1 MAQSE
6 VSATSSVSQSNRRR
20 TLLIA
25 IICFL
30 GFVMVLAY
38 SLPSRAPFGASGPKA
53 VQPVPDDTV
62 IARVGNRTV
71 TAKEYTD
78 SLKNLVAMYR
88 RYTEQLMSGGGSF
101 PVTIQQLRQQGSDR
115 AILQQLVR
123 RRVIELEAERLG
135 LVATEGELQQRLRE
149 QFRDE
154 NGRFIGVEK
163 YKKQLARMGTNY
175 VDFERDL
182 AYTIT
187 EEKLRNFITSGIQIS
202 PKEAEEEYRRQNT
215 RFELSYVVLPAAD
228 FEKEVGEP
236 TEDELR
242 AYFEA
247 HKEDFRPTKDRRK
260 VRYIY
265 ISQDKAA
272 EIIPVSDEELRRE
285 YDPNRHVKSIRVSQ
299 IVLKV
304 LTPKDE
310 DKVLQKANDLVAR
323 ARGKEG
329 APPEDFAALAR
340 GNSQDPATAVKGGD
354 LGVVER
360 ANVKPGDAVEAAFD
374 LGIGEISE
382 PIRRGNAFYIFKVVD
397 RTIKSF
403 EEAKPGLL
411 AIVRNRL
418 SYAKASQLADE
429 AVSLLSRTRNF
440 DETAAAIATKLNLKP
455 EDVKRETP
463 FFAPGDDVPD
473 IGSNPSFEEKTSA
486 LTEPNEVGEK
496 VGIRGGFAVPQLV
509 EIKKPGDPVLDE
521 VRDKVAAKVKQEKAL
536 QKAYDRAKELI
547 AAAKNAAGL
556 KAAAEA
562 RKLKVQ
568 EIKDFND
575 TAYLDN
581 KSFPAAFPN
590 AEKVKV
596 GELIPMPLY
605 AARNAAPT
613 VAVVAVTARKDA
625 DLTKFAERRK
635 ETMDRLR
642 GDRANNLFET
652 YIDSV
657 KARLK
662 ESGQLRV
669 DRALAERV
677 VVAAAA
683 NEAQV
688 E

>member
-6 VSATSSVSQSNRRR
+6 ASSAPPALNRRR
-20 TLLIA
+20 ALLI
-25 IICFL
+25 IVIGFL
-30 GFVMVLAY
+30 GFIMVLAY
-38 SLPSRAPFGASGPKA
+38 SLPSRSLFGASGPKA
-53 VQPVPDDTV
+53 AQPVPEDTV
-62 IARVGNRTV
+62 IARVGSRTV

-78 SLKNLVAMYR
+78 SLNNLVGMYR
-88 RYTEQLMSGGGSF
+88 RYAAQLSSGGANF
-101 PVTIQQLRQQGSDR
+101 PLSIQQLRQQGSDR
-115 AILQQLVR
+115 AVLQQLVR

-135 LVATEGELQQRLRE
+135 LSATEGEIQQRLRE

-163 YKKQLARMGTNY
+163 YKKQLMRMGTTY
-175 VDFERDL
+175 VEFERDL
-182 AYTIT
+182 AYAIV
-187 EEKLRNFITSGIQIS
+187 EEKLRSFITSGIQIS
-202 PKEAEEEYRRQNT
+202 EREAEEEYRRQNT
-215 RFELSYVVLPAAD
+215 RFELSYVTLAASD
-228 FEKEVGEP
+228 FEKEVAEP
-236 TEDELR
+236 TDDELR
-242 AYFEA
+242 AYFDA
-247 HKEDFRPTKDRRK
+247 HKEDFRPTKDRRR

-272 EIIPVSDEELRRE
+272 EIIPISDEELRKE
-285 YDPNRHVKSIRVSQ
+285 YDPNKQVNSIRVSQ

-310 DKVLQKANDLVAR
+310 DKTLQKANELVAR

-329 APPEDFAALAR
+329 APAEDFAALAR
-340 GNSQDPATAVKGGD
+340 GNSQDTATAAKGGD

-360 ANVKPGDAVEAAFD
+360 SDVKPGDAVDAAFT
-374 LGIGEISE
+374 LGVGEVSD
-382 PIRRGNAFYIFKVVD
+382 PVRRGNAFYIFKVAE
-397 RTIKSF
+397 RTVKTF
-403 EEAKPGLL
+403 EEAQPSLL
-411 AIVRNRL
+411 AIARNRL

-429 AVSLLSRTRNF
+429 AVSLLSRTRDF
-440 DETAAAIATKLNLKP
+440 DETAKAIAAKLNLAP

-463 FFAPGDDVPD
+463 FFAPGDDVPE

-496 VGIRGGFAVPQLV
+496 VGVRGGFAIPQLV
-509 EIKKPGDPVLDE
+509 ELKKPSDPTLDE
-521 VRDKVAAKVKQEKAL
+521 ARDKVIVKVKQEKAL
-536 QKAYDRAKELI
+536 QRAYDRARELI

-562 RKLKVQ
+562 MKLKVE
-568 EIKDFND
+568 EISDFND

-613 VAVVAVTARKDA
+613 VAVAAVKARKDA
-625 DLTKFAERRK
+625 DLTKFAEQRK
-635 ETMDRLR
+635 QIFDRLR

-652 YIDSV
+652 HIDGV
-657 KARLK
+657 KARMK

-683 NEAQV
+683 NELPAN
-688 E
+688 

>member
-1 MAQSE
+1 MDRSE
-6 VSATSSVSQSNRRR
+6 APSATGSLFRSRR
-20 TLLIA
+20 TLLIV

-38 SLPSRAPFGASGPKA
+38 SLPSRSLFGASGPKA
-53 VQPVPDDTV
+53 VQPVPEDTV

-71 TAKEYTD
+71 TAKEYTE
-78 SLKNLVAMYR
+78 SLNNLVGMYR
-88 RYTEQLMSGGGSF
+88 RYAAQLTSGGANF
-101 PVTIQQLRQQGSDR
+101 PLSIQQLRQQGSDR
-115 AILQQLVR
+115 TILQQLVR
-123 RRVIELEAERLG
+123 RRIIELEAERLG
-135 LVATEGELQQRLRE
+135 LQATEGEIQQRLRE

-163 YKKQLARMGTNY
+163 YKKQLAQMGTNY
-175 VDFERDL
+175 VTFERDL
-182 AYTIT
+182 AYTIL

-202 PKEAEEEYRRQNT
+202 DREAEEDYRRQNT
-215 RFELSYVVLPAAD
+215 RFELSYVTLPAAD
-228 FEKEVGEP
+228 FEKDIPEP
-236 TEDELR
+236 TDDELR
-242 AYFEA
+242 AYFDA
-247 HKEDFRPTKDRRK
+247 HKEEFRFTKERRK

-265 ISQDKAA
+265 VNQDKVA
-272 EIIPVSDEELRRE
+272 EIIPVSDDELQRE
-285 YDPNRHVKSIRVSQ
+285 YDPNKQVKSIRVSQ

-329 APPEDFAALAR
+329 VPAEDFAALAR
-340 GNSQDPATAVKGGD
+340 GNSQDTATAAKGGD
-354 LGVVER
+354 LGLVER
-360 ANVKPGDAVEAAFD
+360 ATVKPTDPVEAAFN
-374 LGIGEISE
+374 LGIGEVSD
-382 PIRRGNAFYIFKVVD
+382 PVRRGNAFYIFKVTD
-397 RTIKSF
+397 RTVKTF

-411 AIVRNRL
+411 AIIRNRL
-418 SYAKASQLADE
+418 SYAKASQIADE
-429 AVSLLSRTRNF
+429 AVSLLSRTKNF
-440 DETAAAIATKLNLKP
+440 DETAVTVASKLNLKP

-463 FFAPGDDVPD
+463 FFVPGDDVPE

-496 VGIRGGFAVPQLV
+496 VGIRGGFAIPQLV
-509 EIKKPGDPVLDE
+509 EIKPPGDATLDE
-521 VRDKVAAKVKQEKAL
+521 VRNKVVAKVKQEKAL

-562 RKLKVQ
+562 MKLKVQ

-613 VAVVAVTARKDA
+613 VAVVAVTGRKDA
-625 DLTKFAERRK
+625 DLTKFAEQRK
-635 ETMDRLR
+635 QIFDRLR

-652 YIDSV
+652 YIDGV
-657 KARLK
+657 KTRMK
-662 ESGQLRV
+662 ETGQLRI

-677 VVAAAA
+677 VIAAAA
-683 NEAQV
+683 NESPAD
-688 E
+688 

>member
-6 VSATSSVSQSNRRR
+6 ASSANPASNPRR
-20 TLLIA
+20 TLLI
-25 IICFL
+25 IVIFFL
-30 GFVMVLAY
+30 GLVMVLAY
-38 SLPSRAPFGASGPKA
+38 SLPSRSLFGASGPKA
-53 VQPVPDDTV
+53 VQPVPEDTV
-62 IARVGNRTV
+62 IARVGSRTV
-71 TAKEYTD
+71 TAKEYTT
-78 SLKNLVAMYR
+78 SLQNLVSMYR
-88 RYTEQLMSGGGSF
+88 RYAAQLASGGGNF
-101 PVTIQQLRQQGSDR
+101 PLSIQQLRQQGSDR

-123 RRVIELEAERLG
+123 RRIIELEAERLG
-135 LVATEGELQQRLRE
+135 LMATEGEIQQRLRE

-163 YKKQLARMGTNY
+163 YKKQLLRMGTSY
-175 VDFERDL
+175 VEFERDL
-182 AYTIT
+182 AYTIL

-202 PKEAEEEYRRQNT
+202 PQEAEEEYRRQNT
-215 RFELSYVVLPAAD
+215 RFELSYVVLPATD
-228 FEKEVGEP
+228 FEKGVAEP
-236 TEDELR
+236 TDEELR
-242 AYFEA
+242 AYFDA

-265 ISQDKAA
+265 VSQDKAA
-272 EIIPVSDEELRRE
+272 EIIPVSDEELQKE
-285 YDPNRHVKSIRVSQ
+285 YDPNKQVKSVQVSQ

-310 DKVLQKANDLVAR
+310 DKVLQKANELVAR

-329 APPEDFAALAR
+329 VPAEDFASLAR
-340 GNSQDPATAVKGGD
+340 GNSQDTATAAKGGD
-354 LGVVER
+354 LGKVER
-360 ANVKPGDAVEAAFD
+360 SNVKPGEAVEAAFT
-374 LGIGEISE
+374 LGVGEVSE
-382 PIRRGNAFYIFKVVD
+382 PVRRGNAFYIFKVTD
-397 RTIKSF
+397 RAIKTF

-440 DETAAAIATKLNLKP
+440 EETAKTIAAKLNLTP
-455 EDVKRETP
+455 DDVKRETP

-486 LTEPNEVGEK
+486 LTEPNDVGEK
-496 VGIRGGFAVPQLV
+496 VGVRGGFAIPQLV
-509 EIKKPGDPVLDE
+509 EIKKPGDPTLDE
-521 VRDKVAAKVKQEKAL
+521 VRDKVVAKVKQEKAL

-556 KAAAEA
+556 KSAAEA
-562 RKLKVQ
+562 MKLKVE

-613 VAVVAVTARKDA
+613 VAVVAVTSRKDA

-652 YIDSV
+652 YIDGV

-662 ESGQLRV
+662 EAGQLRV

-683 NEAQV
+683 NEPAA

>member
-1 MAQSE
+1 MAHSE
-6 VSATSSVSQSNRRR
+6 ASSAPPAPDRRR
-20 TLLIA
+20 ALLIVV
-25 IICFL
+25 IGFL

-38 SLPSRAPFGASGPKA
+38 SLPSRSLFGASGPKA
-53 VQPVPDDTV
+53 VQPVPEDTV
-62 IARVGNRTV
+62 IARVGSRTV
-71 TAKEYTD
+71 TAKEYAN
-78 SLKNLVAMYR
+78 SLNNLVGMYR
-88 RYTEQLMSGGGSF
+88 RYAAQLPSGGGNF
-101 PVTIQQLRQQGSDR
+101 PLSIQQLRQQGSDR

-123 RRVIELEAERLG
+123 RRIIELEAERLG
-135 LVATEGELQQRLRE
+135 LSATEGEIQQRLRE

-154 NGRFIGVEK
+154 SGRFIGVEK
-163 YKKQLARMGTNY
+163 YKKQLARMGTTY
-175 VDFERDL
+175 VEFERDL
-182 AYTIT
+182 AYTIV
-187 EEKLRNFITSGIQIS
+187 EEKLRNFITSGVQVS
-202 PKEAEEEYRRQNT
+202 PREAEEEYRRQNT
-215 RFELSYVVLPAAD
+215 RFELSYVTLAASD
-228 FEKEVGEP
+228 FEKEVAAP
-236 TEDELR
+236 AEDELR

-265 ISQDKAA
+265 VSQDKAA
-272 EIIPVSDEELRRE
+272 EVIPISDEELRRE
-285 YDPNRHVKSIRVSQ
+285 YDPNKQVKSIQVSQ

-310 DKVLQKANDLVAR
+310 DKVLQKANELVAR

-329 APPEDFAALAR
+329 VPAEDFAALAR
-340 GNSQDPATAVKGGD
+340 GNSQDTATAAKGGD

-360 ANVKPGDAVEAAFD
+360 SSVKPGDAVESAFS
-374 LGIGEISE
+374 LGVGEVSD
-382 PIRRGNAFYIFKVVD
+382 PVRRGDAFYIFRVAD
-397 RTIKSF
+397 RTVKTF
-403 EEAKPGLL
+403 EEAQPGLL
-411 AIVRNRL
+411 AIMRNRL
-418 SYAKASQLADE
+418 SYAKASQIADE

-440 DETAAAIATKLNLKP
+440 DETAKTIAAKLNLKP

-463 FFAPGDDVPD
+463 FFAPGDDVPE

-496 VGIRGGFAVPQLV
+496 VGVRGGFAIPQLV
-509 EIKKPGDPVLDE
+509 ELKKPGDPTLDE
-521 VRDKVAAKVKQEKAL
+521 VRDKVIAKVKQEKAL

-556 KAAAEA
+556 KSAAEA
-562 RKLKVQ
+562 MKLKVE

-596 GELIPMPLY
+596 GELVPVPLY

-613 VAVVAVTARKDA
+613 VAVVAVKDRKDA
-625 DLTKFAERRK
+625 DLTKFAEQRAQIL
-635 ETMDRLR
+635 DRLR

-652 YIDSV
+652 YIDGV
-657 KARLK
+657 KARMK
-662 ESGQLRV
+662 DSGQLRV

-683 NEAQV
+683 NEPPAN
-688 E
+688 